1 MIKKARFELT
11 LICARTQLSTILII
25 FVMNQLAG
33 VESLGTDTSTRL
45 KEPYVGAAELK
56 DKTCFVC
63 RSGSLFAVQ
72 RPLEDIYTFITE
84 F

>member
-33 VESLGTDTSTRL
+33 VESLGADTSTRL

-56 DKTCFVC
+56 DKRLVLSVDQVPF
-63 RSGSLFAVQ
+63 SLYNAH
-72 RPLEDIYTFITE
+72 
-84 F
+84 